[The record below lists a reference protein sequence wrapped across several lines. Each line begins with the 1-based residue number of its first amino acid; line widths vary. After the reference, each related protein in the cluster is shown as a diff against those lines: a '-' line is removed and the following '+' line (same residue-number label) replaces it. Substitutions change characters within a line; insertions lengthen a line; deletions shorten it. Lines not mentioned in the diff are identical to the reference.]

1 MATKTAV
8 RIDAGQISQLEL
20 DAVSETVERL
30 PANSS
35 MRAFLQTV
43 LDAGRRGAG
52 VTALA
57 QDEDLSP
64 NKAAKVLGMS
74 RPHLL
79 KFIRSGALECRH
91 VGTHQLISYEDLMD
105 FKDRYEN
112 ASKDV
117 AKALATDP
125 HASRQ
130 ITLTDEDMAELDAL

>member
-79 KFIRSGALECRH
+79 KFIRSGAL
-91 VGTHQLISYEDLMD
+91 
-105 FKDRYEN
+105 
-112 ASKDV
+112 
-117 AKALATDP
+117 
-125 HASRQ
+125 
-130 ITLTDEDMAELDAL
+130 